1 MTAHTCPTDAL
12 TTRNPRS
19 LPAVTPLCANTP
31 TREDLLLRKQQQ
43 RLNRQDIMS
52 EARDKALPHEIRGQ
66 LMNEVRR
73 ACDEEQYIEGELR
86 RSYLPQHGA
95 RQFISPRV
103 IFRTP
108 LFRVASRSAPRKQ
121 EIELTLADCAEG
133 ELIRYVGPELRQT
146 EGLVFMALLHMLR
159 DLPVGT
165 AATFAPKALYVAL
178 FGNYDGR
185 SRPRLASSIR
195 RLLRGQIV
203 TRHYTVQLCHRF
215 DHPAKGP
222 WTVAIDPD
230 IVRLF
235 ASPNVWLDIDT
246 RVSLPE
252 GLATWLYGYIESQS
266 RLIPTKVS
274 ELHRLCGTTASLPA
288 FLNSLRQAL
297 AHLNA
302 HQVIDPGYKLS
313 CGSVRWRKW
322 SGLQPDA
329 CAETALPGNELS

>member
-1 MTAHTCPTDAL
+1 MVSTSTLKMNPTGYIPTAPTPTARAL
-12 TTRNPRS
+12 PV
-19 LPAVTPLCANTP
+19 VTPLAANTQ
-31 TREDLLLRKQQQ
+31 TREELLFRKKQH
-43 RLNRQDIMS
+43 RINRKDMMT
-52 EARDKALPHEIRGQ
+52 EARDKSLHSEARGQ
-66 LMNEVRR
+66 LMNQVRR
-73 ACDEEQYIEGELR
+73 ACEEEQHLEDELQ
-86 RSYLPQHGA
+86 RSYLPQHGP

-103 IFRTP
+103 IFRTA

-121 EIELTLADCAEG
+121 EIELALADCAAG

-203 TRHYTVQLCHRF
+203 TKHYTVQLCHRF
-215 DHPAKGP
+215 DHPATGP
-222 WTVAIDPD
+222 WTVAMDPD
-230 IVRLF
+230 VVQLF
-235 ASPNVWLDIDT
+235 ATSNVWLDIDT
-246 RVSLPE
+246 RVSLPD

-266 RLIPTKVS
+266 RLIPTSVA
-274 ELHRLCGTTASLPA
+274 ELHRLCGTEASVPS
-288 FLNSLRQAL
+288 FVNSLRQAL

-302 HQVIDPGYKLS
+302 HQVIDAGYKIS
-313 CGSVRWRKW
+313 CGSLRWRKT
-322 SGLQPDA
+322 SALQGEIPR
-329 CAETALPGNELS
+329 